1 VAQLHDKH
9 LTTEQLSASY
19 DKQLSSEEQAVFNAH
34 LSTCQQC
41 QRHLAD
47 LRLTVALLHA
57 LPEEEA
63 PRSFVLPENLS
74 FVPERT
80 IQQIPVPQKQRVRF
94 NTLRRS
100 IRVVSTLA
108 AVLALFFIISGILP
122 FMHFGGANNSAS
134 TATSSSS
141 SGEANRVHPVVTT
154 PGVSQTDGAHPQVGA
169 TTSTP
174 PPVPTQTLSPTGAAT
189 SKTSHGIQ
197 STDQSPTVPPL
208 LDPGHPAGRLSLG
221 VLLLALSIISLII
234 TRRRRLTLNE

>member
-34 LSTCQQC
+34 LSTCKQC
-41 QRHLAD
+41 QRNLAD

-80 IQQIPVPQKQRVRF
+80 EQQIPIPQKQRVRF

-122 FMHFGGANNSAS
+122 LIYAGGGGSAS
-134 TATSSSS
+134 TATSNNQF
-141 SGEANRVHPVVTT
+141 GEASSAHSTVNTPGIHEATNVRPQEGAATTT
-154 PGVSQTDGAHPQVGA
+154 PTQI
-169 TTSTP
+169 
-174 PPVPTQTLSPTGAAT
+174 PTQTLSPTVPSP
-189 SKTSHGIQ
+189 SKTSPGIQ
-197 STDQSPTVPPL
+197 PTNQSPGIPPL
-208 LDPGHPAGRLSLG
+208 LDPGQPAGRLSLG
-221 VLLLALSIISLII
+221 VLLLALGIIGLVI
-234 TRRRRLTLNE
+234 TKRRHVAVSE

>member
-1 VAQLHDKH
+1 MAQLHDKH
-9 LTTEQLSASY
+9 LTTEQLSASF
-19 DKQLSSEEQAVFNAH
+19 DKQLSSEEQAIINAH

-80 IQQIPVPQKQRVRF
+80 MQQIPIPQKQRVRF
-94 NTLRRS
+94 NTFRRS

-122 FMHFGGANNSAS
+122 FMYFGGGGSAT
-134 TATSSSS
+134 TAS
-141 SGEANRVHPVVTT
+141 SGNQSEESSLAHPAVKTPSIQQTTNVRPQESAATTT
-154 PGVSQTDGAHPQVGA
+154 PAPVSTH
-169 TTSTP
+169 
-174 PPVPTQTLSPTGAAT
+174 TLSPTRTAP
-189 SKTSHGIQ
+189 SKSSPGVE
-197 STDQSPTVPPL
+197 STNQSPSIPPL
-208 LDPGHPAGRLSLG
+208 LDPGLPAGRLSLG
-221 VLLLALSIISLII
+221 VLLLALGILGLLF
-234 TRRRRLTLNE
+234 TRRRRVAANE

>member
-1 VAQLHDKH
+1 MAQLHDKH

-19 DKQLSSEEQAVFNAH
+19 DKQLSSEEQTVFNAH

-41 QRHLAD
+41 QRNLAD
-47 LRLTVALLHA
+47 LRLTVALLQA

-94 NTLRRS
+94 TTLRRS

-122 FMHFGGANNSAS
+122 FMYFGGGSSA
-134 TATSSSS
+134 TTTSSGNQ
-141 SGEANRVHPVVTT
+141 SGEASSAHSTASTPGIHDTTNVRPQESSATTT
-154 PGVSQTDGAHPQVGA
+154 PA
-169 TTSTP
+169 
-174 PPVPTQTLSPTGAAT
+174 PVPTQTLSPTGTAP
-189 SKTSHGIQ
+189 SKSSPGIE
-197 STDQSPTVPPL
+197 STNQSPSIPPL
-208 LDPGHPAGRLSLG
+208 LDPGQPTGRISLG
-221 VLLLALSIISLII
+221 VLLLILGIIGLII
-234 TRRRRLTLNE
+234 TRRRRVAMIE